1 MRGTRT
7 TGPAPATGSAGAPPA
22 STVRSLRARTVR
34 GWGAV
39 VSVAVGIFALM
50 TSELLPVGLLTPIGS
65 EFGVSAGTAGLMV
78 TVPGIVAAI
87 SAPLI
92 TVLAGRIDR
101 RIVLCAL
108 IGVMGA
114 ANLLS
119 SLADHFSLVLA
130 ARFLVGVAVGG
141 FWSIAGGIALRLV
154 PEHHVGR
161 AMAVIF
167 GGVETATVLGVPAG
181 TYLGALAG
189 WRTAFAAVGLLGLA
203 ALVCMVFLL
212 PTLPAVRVVP
222 LSALPRLLRNRPAVR
237 RGLALTLLLV
247 TGHFLAWTYLRPIL
261 EERTGADGGTVGTLL
276 LAFGVAGLVG
286 NVVAGFGAARHPR
299 GAPAAIGATTAL
311 AVCLLPVVN
320 GPVGAVPVVLAW
332 GLAYGAV
339 PVTLQTWILRAAPGE
354 TEAATSLH
362 VCAFNFSIALGAWG
376 GGLVVDRSPVLGVVV
391 PAALLVVMA
400 VPVAMAA
407 GRFAG
412 VGAGPP

>member
-1 MRGTRT
+1 M
-7 TGPAPATGSAGAPPA
+7 GA
-22 STVRSLRARTVR
+22 VR
-34 GWGAV
+34 GWAAV

-50 TSELLPVGLLTPIGS
+50 TSELLPVGLLTPVGS
-65 EFGVSAGTAGLMV
+65 DLGVSTGTAGLMV
-78 TVPGIVAAI
+78 TVPGIVAAL

-101 RIVLCAL
+101 RIVLCGL

-114 ANLLS
+114 ANLVS
-119 SLADHFSLVLA
+119 SFADHFALVLA

-181 TYLGALAG
+181 THLGDLAG
-189 WRTAFAAVGLLGLA
+189 WRTAFAAVGVLGLF

-212 PTLPAVRVVP
+212 PSLPAVRVVGP
-222 LSALPRLLRNRPAVR
+222 LSLPRLLRDVPAVR

-261 EERTGADGGTVGTLL
+261 EERTGADGGTVGGLL

-286 NVVAGFGAARHPR
+286 NVVAGVGAVRHVR
-299 GAPAAIGATTAL
+299 GVVVAIGTTTAL
-311 AVCLLPVVN
+311 AVCLLPA
-320 GPVGAVPVVLAW
+320 VGTPAGALPVVLLW

-339 PVTLQTWILRAAPGE
+339 PVTLQTWILRAAPRE

-362 VCAFNFSIALGAWG
+362 VCAFNLSIALGAWG
-376 GGLVVDRSPVLGVVV
+376 GGLLVDRLPAVAVVA
-391 PAALLVVMA
+391 PAALLALIA
-400 VPVAMAA
+400 VPVAMAG
-407 GRFAG
+407 GRFVADG
-412 VGAGPP
+412 ESTS